1 MRSSAVL
8 VWLFIF
14 ISTPGSSQLVLPPS
28 PNAFDEKGLRTGHWT
43 ITYDTLW
50 RETANED
57 SIYYYR
63 LARFE
68 AGRPAGK
75 VRDFYRSG
83 IKQWEGYLSSL
94 RPEVFEDECLTFYEN
109 GRLRFRHHYRKGI
122 AWGPAEEYYVSG
134 QLSSKGDYSNDRK
147 SGTWTFYFEDGKL
160 AATVPYRDDLWNGP
174 ALFNH
179 PNGSLDHRG
188 NYVNEKSEGKHEY
201 FSPEGVRTMTVHFR
215 RDTLHGRAEF
225 YDEKGML
232 KEAGM
237 LLQGIKQGVWNTY
250 FPNGKVSSTANYNG
264 VSEGAWTFFHE
275 NGAVKSRGRTEH
287 GKKQGVWENY
297 YPDGTKELREGYRD
311 DLRHGEST
319 AFYSDGNLMRQAHYR
334 NDSLDGDYAE
344 YSEEKKIIAKGL
356 YRGNRREGPWML
368 ATSVGL
374 PTEEGSYTAGLKN
387 GLWKTYDDQGALST
401 VVTYRNDSLNGP
413 FERYYPSG
421 KIKEVGSYSHGL
433 QSGEVVC
440 YHENGTKELE
450 GRYERGLRQ
459 GVWHYYNTAGVLQGE
474 IGWKNEALSGPF
486 TLFFPDGKPQATG
499 QYDQG
504 LSDGTFN
511 YYYPDGRQKARGTFR
526 QGKETGVWTYYDSLS
541 LQKHTEVPFQQGKRH
556 GVSMDYSA
564 GKVVSRDYFVNGFQ
578 ETYPAIRDSIDR
590 LEAAGDYAQALA
602 LVPWMERVIKRD
614 TKDWS
619 AHALPS
625 NYCFSI
631 NYALGYSDKCLR
643 YALTNLK
650 LHKKNHAEGTPGYG
664 ISVHNMAMAYASAGQ
679 LEKALPYFDEA
690 IAIAR
695 RHGINESYWISVME
709 KVNELVDRG
718 REQAAIE
725 LVQGL
730 WSEAVEVFGPDSAA
744 TFPLE
749 KRVGD
754 FYFYKRSDY
763 AEAGNWYRGLQ
774 QKIERRGLT
783 NSLELFDC
791 YRQLAYLADK
801 VDKNYS
807 EAVPLYEGAILLAE
821 RINRY
826 TPDYDKLLM
835 DYNDLCTGPLP
846 DTATERGLYTRIIGR
861 VGQTAYAST
870 QAGLYQA
877 LGQYTFRIGDSGKAI
892 DFQQRGRA
900 VCEQKG
906 LTQTL
911 QYARLLR
918 DYAKSLDAG
927 EGASGEQVLDFYRS
941 SVAIYRQRIE
951 RTDPEFFRALIDFGG
966 LCVKYRQFDEATA
979 VLQEALL
986 VVSDSLAP
994 DYQAKARMYFGDAY
1008 SYRFEYHLAIGFYEA
1023 AARYY
1028 ETERSSH
1035 LKELESIYG
1044 SLASCFPEDFKKG
1057 LAAAEN
1063 AMQAAVDQ
1071 FGKDSPSR
1079 LHWLSRMGD
1088 LGVSNRLPSYAR
1100 AQYQEAM
1107 DGYARLGMKDRWE
1120 YFSAVGK
1127 VIHSDVAIGDYT
1139 RGLDLAKRVIPE
1151 AEEALGKDHITTLG
1165 LVYEQSLAYEGLRDV
1180 ENQELCLIRLVNA
1193 YRLQRDN
1200 LVGKLG
1206 CATYTLALGELYVSQ
1221 NYLQEAES
1229 LLEDAVQ
1236 TVRSTEWGGSSASE
1250 SYITSLA
1257 RLKEKIGK
1265 NAEAEK
1271 LYREA
1276 FGLAAADSV
1285 NDVSSYIM
1293 VGNNLASFYR
1303 SLGRNTEA
1311 EALLEELSAFHQRH
1325 RGINLDYVALRA
1337 GIIWL
1342 YYLRADEKVAL
1353 AEANRLLEIAEA
1365 EGGVGQFTTLNIRN
1379 TIGVIQ
1385 YDALRL
1391 NEARDQFHY
1400 CVDAMVR
1407 VKKRTLADDGALASF
1422 YGNLADAEIALGR
1435 TAEADRA
1442 LQESIS
1448 IQQRAK
1454 TVLNAVQLA
1463 TLRQRQASLQ
1473 QMKGEW
1479 VAAEQSWRTLL
1490 KDLMRYTEE
1499 NFVFQSEEEKTR
1511 FWSSI
1516 NVPIRKFRAF
1526 AIDRSKE
1533 NPLVLGELYDL
1544 QLSTKGML
1552 LASSNSIRKRML
1564 GSRDSVMVSQYYHW
1578 MTLREQLGQRYAQ
1591 PGSRPGEI
1599 DSLKRVI
1606 NDLEKEMNVSA
1617 EDIKQDKGGPPITW
1631 RMVQSSLGP
1640 QEAAVEIVRYRYFN
1654 RHFRDSTVYI
1664 ALVLTDQTKEA
1675 PALIVF
1681 PDGKLLE
1688 KQFFAAYKNAIAFQ
1702 LADSLSYGRYWAP
1715 LEKVLDNRHTVYVSL
1730 DGVFHQLSLNSLRM
1744 PSGKYLADQNTLML
1758 VSNTRDILALKNRK
1772 PSKRRS
1778 INAALFGF
1786 PTFYRGKEEDVKT
1799 ATDRSGIYPLA
1810 GTKTEV
1816 DSIAAMLTNDHI
1828 RTRVYMGENASEEA
1842 IKQLRQPSIVHV
1854 ATHGFF
1860 QAEGKPSAFKL
1871 SGVDEENPLNRTGL
1885 LLAGA
1890 ANYALD
1896 HEFTGRENGILTAY
1910 EVSNLNL
1917 ESAELVALSAC
1928 ETGKGVVQNGE
1939 GVYGLQRAFQTAGAK
1954 TILLSLWKV
1963 DDEATRQLM
1972 TKFYRYWLEG
1982 QTKAEALRRAQ
1993 VATKA
1998 RYPHPYYW
2006 AAFVLMEN

>member
-1 MRSSAVL
+1 MRLTL
-8 VWLFIF
+8 VWLFVL
-14 ISTPGSSQLVLPPS
+14 ISMPVLSQLVLPPS
-28 PNAFDEKGLRTGHWT
+28 PNEIDEKGLRSGHWT
-43 ITYDTLW
+43 ITYDSLW
-50 RETANED
+50 RETAIED

-63 LARFE
+63 LVRFE
-68 AGRPAGK
+68 AGHPAGK

-94 RPEVFEDECLTFYEN
+94 RPEVYEDECLTFYEN
-109 GRLRFRHHYRKGI
+109 GRLKFRHHYRQGV
-122 AWGPAEEYYVSG
+122 AWGSSEEYYVSG
-134 QLSSKGDYSNDRK
+134 QLSSKGDYANDK
-147 SGTWTFYFEDGKL
+147 KTGTWNFYFEDGKL
-160 AATVPYRDDLWNGP
+160 AATVPFRNDLWNGT
-174 ALFNH
+174 AMFNH
-179 PNGSLDHRG
+179 PNGALDHRG
-188 NYVNEKSEGKHEY
+188 NYVDKKSEGKHEY

-225 YDEKGML
+225 FDEKGNL

-237 LLQGIKQGVWNTY
+237 ILGGIRQGVWSAY
-250 FPNGKVSSTANYNG
+250 YPNGKVFSTGKYRG
-264 VSEGAWTFFHE
+264 LSEGEWVFYHE
-275 NGAVKSRGRTEH
+275 NGTVKSRGRMEN
-287 GKKQGVWENY
+287 GKRQGVWESH
-297 YPDGTKELREGYRD
+297 YPDGTKENRESYRD
-311 DLRHGEST
+311 DLRHGEFT
-319 AFYSDGNLMRQAHYR
+319 AYYPDGSPMRQAHYR
-334 NDSLDGDYAE
+334 NDSLNGDFVDYN
-344 YSEEKKIIAKGL
+344 EEKKIIARGL
-356 YRGNRREGPWML
+356 YRGNRREGPWTL
-368 ATSVGL
+368 AKSSGV
-374 PTEEGSYTAGLKN
+374 PAEEGSYMAGLRN
-387 GLWKTYDDQGALST
+387 GNWRTFDEQGALSA
-401 VVTYRNDSLNGP
+401 VYTYRNDSLHGP

-421 KIKEVGSYSHGL
+421 KIKETGSYSFGL
-433 QSGEVVC
+433 QSGEVVR

-450 GRYERGLRQ
+450 GQYERGLNQ
-459 GVWHYYNTAGVLQGE
+459 GVWHYYNEVGVLVGK
-474 IGWKNEALSGPF
+474 IGWKDEALSGPF

-499 QYDQG
+499 QYAQG
-504 LSDGTFN
+504 LSEGTFT
-511 YYYPDGRQKARGTFR
+511 YWFPDGRPKARGTFEH
-526 QGKETGVWTYYDSLS
+526 GKETGVWTYYDSLS
-541 LQKHTEVPFQQGKRH
+541 LQKQVEVPFQHGKKH
-556 GVSMDYSA
+556 GVSMEYSA
-564 GKVVSRDYFVNGFQ
+564 GKIVSRDYFLNGFH

-590 LEAAGDYAQALA
+590 LEAAGDYRQALA

-614 TKDWS
+614 TRDWS

-625 NYCFSI
+625 NYYFSI
-631 NYALGYSDKCLR
+631 NYALGNSDKCLR

-664 ISVHNMAMAYASAGQ
+664 VSVHNVAMAYAATGQ
-679 LEKALPYFDEA
+679 LEMALPYFDEA

-709 KVNELVDRG
+709 KVNELIDRG
-718 REQAAIE
+718 REQTAIE

-730 WSEAVEVFGPDSAA
+730 WSEAVEVFGSDSAA
-744 TFPLE
+744 AFPLE

-754 FYFYKRSDY
+754 FYFYKRRDY
-763 AEAGNWYRGLQ
+763 AEAGNWYSRLQ
-774 QKIERRGLT
+774 HKIERRGLT
-783 NSLELFDC
+783 NSSDLFDC

-801 VDKNYS
+801 VHKAYS
-807 EAVPLYEGAILLAE
+807 EAVPSYEGAILLAE

-826 TPDYDKLLM
+826 TPEYDKLLM
-835 DYNDLCTGPLP
+835 DYNDLRTGPLP
-846 DTATERGLYTRIIGR
+846 DTAVERALYTRIIVR
-861 VGQTAYAST
+861 AGQATPATT

-877 LGQYTFRIGDSGKAI
+877 LGQYTFRTGAIGEAI
-892 DFQQRGRA
+892 GFQQKGLA
-900 VCEQKG
+900 VCERNG

-911 QYARLLR
+911 LHGRLLR
-918 DYAKSLDAG
+918 DYGRSLHAKG
-927 EGASGEQVLDFYRS
+927 GASGDEVLELYRS
-941 SVAIYRQRIE
+941 SVVTLNSLLE
-951 RTDPEFFRALIDFGG
+951 HSDPEYFHALIEFGG
-966 LCVKYRQFDEATA
+966 LGVHYRQFDEAIA
-979 VLQEALL
+979 VLQEGLL
-986 VVSDSLAP
+986 IVGDSVAP
-994 DYQAKARMYFGDAY
+994 DYQAKARMYLGEAY
-1008 SYRFEYHLAIGFYEA
+1008 SNRFEYHWAIGYYEE

-1028 ETERSSH
+1028 ETDRSNY
-1035 LKELESIYG
+1035 LKELEMIYG

-1057 LAAAEN
+1057 LAAAER

-1071 FGKDSPSR
+1071 FGKDSPAR
-1079 LHWLSRMGD
+1079 LQWLSKMGD
-1088 LGVSNRLPSYAR
+1088 LGLSNGLPSYAR
-1100 AQYQEAM
+1100 VQYQEVAE
-1107 DGYARLGMKDRWE
+1107 GYTRLGMKGSWE
-1120 YFSAVGK
+1120 YFRSVGK
-1127 VIHSDVAIGDYT
+1127 VIHSDVAIGDYA

-1151 AEEALGKDHITTLG
+1151 AEGALGKDHITTLG
-1165 LVYEQSLAYEGLRDV
+1165 LVYELSLAFEGLRDV

-1200 LVGKLG
+1200 LVGKLA

-1221 NYLQEAES
+1221 NHLQAAET

-1271 LYREA
+1271 LYQEA
-1276 FGLAAADSV
+1276 FGLAAADSA

-1293 VGNNLASFYR
+1293 AGNNLASFYR

-1311 EALLEELSAFHQRH
+1311 EALLEKLSAFHLRH
-1325 RGINLDYVALRA
+1325 RATNLDYVALRS

-1365 EGGVGQFTTLNIRN
+1365 EGGVGQYTTLNIRN

-1391 NEARDQFHY
+1391 NEARDQFQF
-1400 CVDAMVR
+1400 CVDAMGR
-1407 VKKRTLADDGALASF
+1407 LKNRTPADEGALAFF

-1454 TVLNAVQLA
+1454 TVLTAVQLA
-1463 TLRQRQASLQ
+1463 TRRQRQANLQ

-1479 VAAEQSWRTLL
+1479 VVAEQSWRALL
-1490 KDLMRYTEE
+1490 KDLLLYTEE

-1511 FWSSI
+1511 FWSAI

-1526 AIDRSKE
+1526 AIDRSKA

-1544 QLSTKGML
+1544 QLSTKGIL
-1552 LASSNSIRKRML
+1552 LASSNRIRKRML
-1564 GSRDSVMVSQYYHW
+1564 GSRDSVMVNQYHHW
-1578 MTLREQLGQRYAQ
+1578 MALREVLGQRYAQ
-1591 PGSRPGEI
+1591 PSVARGEI
-1599 DSLKRVI
+1599 DSLKRTI
-1606 NDLEKEMNVSA
+1606 NSLEKEMNVSA
-1617 EDIKQDKGGPPITW
+1617 EDIRQDKGGPPVTW
-1631 RMVQSSLGP
+1631 RQVQASLGP

-1654 RHFRDSTVYI
+1654 RYFRDSTVYV
-1664 ALVLTDQTKEA
+1664 ALVLTDQTKQA
-1675 PALIVF
+1675 PALVVF
-1681 PDGKLLE
+1681 PDGRLLE
-1688 KQFFAAYKNAIAFQ
+1688 KQFYAAYKNAIAFQ
-1702 LADSLSYGRYWAP
+1702 LTDTLSYGRYWAP
-1715 LEKVLDNRHTVYVSL
+1715 LEKALGNRRTVYLSL
-1730 DGVFHQLSLNSLRM
+1730 DGVFHQLSLNALRTS
-1744 PSGKYLADQNTLML
+1744 PGKHLADQVTLVL
-1758 VSNTRDILALKNRK
+1758 VSNTRDILDLKSRK

-1778 INAALFGF
+1778 ISAALFGF
-1786 PTFYRGKEEDVKT
+1786 PAFYKGKEEDSKA

-1816 DSIAAMLTNDHI
+1816 DSIAAMLSKDHI
-1828 RTRVYMGENASEEA
+1828 RTHVFMGENASEEA
-1842 IKQLRQPSIVHV
+1842 IKQLYRPSIVHV

-1860 QAEGKPSAFKL
+1860 QEEGKPSAFRL
-1871 SGVDEENPLNRTGL
+1871 AGVDEENPLNRTGL

-1890 ANYALD
+1890 ANYAMN
-1896 HEFTGRENGILTAY
+1896 HELAGKENGILTAY

-1939 GVYGLQRAFQTAGAK
+1939 GVYGLQRAFQSAGAK

-1972 TKFYRYWLEG
+1972 TAFYRYWLGGE
-1982 QTKAEALRRAQ
+1982 TKAEALRRAQ
-1993 VATKA
+1993 LATKA
-1998 RYPHPYYW
+1998 SYPHPYYW